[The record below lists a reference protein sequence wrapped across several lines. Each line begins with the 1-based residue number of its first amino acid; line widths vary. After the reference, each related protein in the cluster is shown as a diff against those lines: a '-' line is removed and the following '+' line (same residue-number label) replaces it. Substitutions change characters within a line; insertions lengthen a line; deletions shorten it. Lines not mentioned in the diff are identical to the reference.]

1 MSSTETINPESITE
15 TSADTLALA
24 VFDEMLAPLA
34 NARRSAERPAFFA
47 RAGEVGVTSY
57 FEPPTLAVMRPA
69 DFEFP
74 GGGDPEGLI
83 EALAKYWRSQGEIH
97 VAAMTPRLHEIA
109 RALRDEADVS
119 DGNVDIL
126 CYTMF

>member
-1 MSSTETINPESITE
+1 MSSTDTISPGSTE
-15 TSADTLALA
+15 ALSADSLALA
-24 VFDEMLAPLA
+24 TFDEVLVPLA
-34 NARRSAERPAFFA
+34 NARRSAERPAYFA
-47 RAGEVGVTSY
+47 RKGEVGVASY

-83 EALAKYWRSQGEIH
+83 KALAKYWRSQDEDH
-97 VAAMTPRLHEIA
+97 AAAMAPRLHEIA
-109 RALRDEADVS
+109 QALREEADDI
-119 DGNVDIL
+119 DGAVDIL

>member
-1 MSSTETINPESITE
+1 MSSTDTISPGSTE
-15 TSADTLALA
+15 EAGADSLALA
-24 VFDEMLAPLA
+24 MFDEVMIPLA
-34 NARRSAERPAFFA
+34 NARRSAERPAYFA
-47 RAGEVGVTSY
+47 RTGEVGVTSY

-83 EALAKYWRSQGEIH
+83 EALAKYWRSQGEDH
-97 VAAMTPRLHEIA
+97 AAAMAPRLHEIA
-109 RALRDEADVS
+109 RALREEADQS